1 MLHDKTSRELKN
13 WEITSPDSIRFL
25 FTALGGLEWTKVKFL
40 PGSIHIGAKR
50 KKVYWNI
57 LYALRWVLI
66 IDRLRL
72 DIEKHNIKNHYN
84 INYEKIVFEDEQE
97 ISKLKNIFGV
107 SGPLKIP
114 VMDRSR
120 VYKHE
125 SYILHNM
132 KSASKTDAQQ
142 TFKMIYELCESYL
155 HELGHERT
163 IRFMKNNILSTYEE
177 KR

>member
-1 MLHDKTSRELKN
+1 M
-13 WEITSPDSIRFL
+13 TSPDSIGFL

-40 PGSIHIGAKR
+40 PGSIHIGSNR

-72 DIEKHNIKNHYN
+72 DIEKHNIKNHYT
-84 INYEKIVFEDEQE
+84 INYEKIVFGDEE
-97 ISKLKNIFGV
+97 ELSRLKNIFGV
-107 SGPLKIP
+107 TEPLKMPAI
-114 VMDRSR
+114 DRSKA
-120 VYKHE
+120 YKHE

-132 KSASKTDAQQ
+132 KSINKIDVQQ
-142 TFKMIYELCESYL
+142 TFKTIYELCESHL
-155 HELGHERT
+155 QELGYERT
-163 IRFMKNNILSTYEE
+163 IKFMKNNILSTSGE